1 MDSVRGLATRRKV
14 VTMRLF
20 EINDEG
26 QFEYTQDDYAALG
39 KRIQEVRKAR
49 KLSQNE
55 LADMVAGCNRKR
67 ISSIENGS
75 PTITVGELFC
85 IAMELEESANYL
97 ITGCRAD
104 YPPLLT
110 DYEEENLEWQRQ
122 YLIQG
127 IVRLIEQLPHEKLV
141 EIRNE
146 AGDMLRSKN

>member
-1 MDSVRGLATRRKV
+1 
-14 VTMRLF
+14 MRLF

-26 QFEYTQDDYAALG
+26 QFEYTQDDYTALG

-104 YPPLLT
+104 YPALLT

>member
-1 MDSVRGLATRRKV
+1 MDSVRVLATRRKV
-14 VTMRLF
+14 AIMRLF

-26 QFEYTQDDYAALG
+26 QFEYMQDDYAALG

-75 PTITVGELFC
+75 STITVGELFC

-97 ITGCRAD
+97 ITVG
-104 YPPLLT
+104 L
-110 DYEEENLEWQRQ
+110 
-122 YLIQG
+122 
-127 IVRLIEQLPHEKLV
+127 
-141 EIRNE
+141 
-146 AGDMLRSKN
+146 